1 MARRD
6 TQAINVG
13 SNPNDGTGEP
23 IREGFIKVN
32 YGFGNIDQRL
42 IDGNLPIVVSNVI
55 TSNNATVSNLTV
67 TARAVITPSTTLT
80 INPGAQGDINN
91 VRIGATTPRAGTFT
105 NLTADTITS
114 NGVVTILGN
123 LVVSGNVVTE
133 SNSDLVI
140 QDSIINLHTPSDL
153 NPLPSD
159 DGKDIGIKFH
169 YYKGTD
175 GHAFLGWAND
185 TGHLEYYAAGN
196 EVGNV
201 FTGTAYGTV
210 KAGGLLAVNSTA
222 STSTTTG
229 AVVITGGLGVGGAI
243 YSGSLNTTSLSATTV
258 GATNLTGTSFESTTA
273 HATNFSSGNAQISG
287 GNGAFTTL
295 TATNFST
302 GNAVISGGNAQ
313 GILFLQATN
322 FSTGNAAI
330 TGGTIGS
337 MVSVAGTSGTFTN
350 LYSDNHLWANGVSL
364 LSGVDTNITNLWSN
378 AAAQAST
385 IGSASTDLSN
395 LWSNA
400 AAQATTLGTHT
411 TDISNLWSNA
421 ATQATTLGTHTTDI
435 SNLWS
440 NAATQATEIAA
451 KAPTDNPSF
460 TTHVGVTGN
469 VDVTG
474 YVIATQDVIAFSD
487 EKYKTNVTT
496 ITNALATVRKL
507 RGVHYDRTDTG
518 EPGTGVVAQE
528 SLPHTPRLVRKTDNG
543 DLAVAYGNHAGYF
556 IEAIKELAD
565 TVDKMAQDIKMLKE
579 EIKRLKGE

>member
-32 YGFGNIDQRL
+32 YSFGNIDQRL
-42 IDGNLPIVVSNVI
+42 IDGNLPVVVSNVI
-55 TSNNATVSNLTV
+55 TANNETVGNLTV

-80 INPGAQGDINN
+80 INPGTQGDINN
-91 VRIGATTPRAGTFT
+91 VRIGATTPRAATFT
-105 NLTADTITS
+105 TLTADTITS
-114 NGVVTILGN
+114 NGIVTILGN
-123 LVVSGNVVTE
+123 LVVTGNVVTE
-133 SNSDLVI
+133 SSSDLVI
-140 QDSIINLHTPSDL
+140 QDAIINLHTPSDL

-169 YYKGTD
+169 YYKGGD

-185 TGHLEYYAAGN
+185 TGYLEYYAAGN
-196 EVGNV
+196 ETGNV
-201 FTGTAYGTV
+201 FAGTAYGTV

-337 MVSVAGTSGTFTN
+337 MISVAGTSGTFTN

-364 LSGVDTNITNLWSN
+364 LSGVDTNITDLWSN

-385 IGSASTDLSN
+385 IGTASTDLSN

-411 TDISNLWSNA
+411 TDLSNLWSNA
-421 ATQATTLGTHTTDI
+421 ASQATTLGTHTTDI

-440 NAATQATEIAA
+440 NAATQATAIAA

-487 EKYKTNVTT
+487 EKYKTNITT

-507 RGVHYDRTDTG
+507 RGVHYDRADTG